1 MKNQI
6 KLMLITLAISIQVMA
21 NKPQSSKVDKVVVYL
36 SGAHLYYNEQVQL
49 KPGNNVFTF
58 ENISPNIIEN
68 TLQASSKGGTLME
81 VNTQVRYKEKKIVTT
96 NYAKSIAQVLDSI
109 EEITY
114 QIQSY
119 DNLLNT
125 YSYEKKMLLNH
136 PLITAG
142 KSTKDSL
149 PLLKSSMEFTR
160 EKLNEINV
168 LELKSTKQKNK
179 LEKEKARLNQ
189 RHQELVLL
197 QNGEDPNNY
206 ATATPINQ
214 VLVSVYAENAGI
226 ADITFNYFIQN
237 ASWVPSY
244 DLVANAA
251 NNQLTL
257 KYFAQITQQS
267 GLNWNQAALTL
278 SSSNPMEL
286 NVKPVLAH
294 WYIGFQEYRKLM
306 NQRMSNAAAPLQKQS
321 LRLQE
326 DMSAS
331 MEESEV
337 KYATQ
342 KSLSDYIQI
351 SENLIRTEYAIKLKY
366 EINSDGKSHKVMIK
380 EQQIPVQL
388 EFAAVPKLSSEAF
401 LMGRLSGWEDLQILP
416 GGARIYFDG
425 AYVGET
431 FIGDQTNTDTL
442 DLNLGRDRSLVI
454 TRKKVKDKTRVKTL
468 ENEKIETR
476 TIEITVR
483 NTKSQAIVLNV
494 EDQIP
499 ISQNP
504 NEIKVSLLNSDKAI
518 IDEPSGKLSWK
529 LKLSPKETEKILFT
543 YEVRYPK
550 NKTVYGL

>member
-49 KPGNNVFTF
+49 KPGNNIFTF

-136 PLITAG
+136 PLITG

-168 LELKSTKQKNK
+168 LELKSTRQKNK

-214 VLVSVYAENAGI
+214 VLVSIYAENAGM

-306 NQRMSNAAAPLQKQS
+306 NHRMSNAAAPLQKQS
-321 LRLQE
+321 LRLKE
-326 DMSAS
+326 DMSPS

-425 AYVGET
+425 AYVSET

-504 NEIKVSLLNSDKAI
+504 NEIKVSLLSSDNAFF
-518 IDEPSGKLSWK
+518 DEASGKLSWK

-543 YEVRYPK
+543 YEIRYPK

>member
-6 KLMLITLAISIQVMA
+6 KLMLYTLAISLQVMA
-21 NKPQSSKVDKVVVYL
+21 NKPQTSKVDKVVVYL
-36 SGAHLYYNEQVQL
+36 SGAHLYYTEQVQL
-49 KPGNNVFTF
+49 KPGNNIFTF

-81 VNTQVRYKEKKIVTT
+81 VNTQIRYKEKKIVTT
-96 NYAKSIAQVLDSI
+96 NYAKNIEQVLDSI

-136 PLITAG
+136 PLITG

-197 QNGEDPNNY
+197 QNGEGPNNY

-214 VLVSVYAENAGI
+214 VLVSIYAENAGI
-226 ADITFNYFIQN
+226 ANITFNYFIQN

-468 ENEKIETR
+468 DNEKIETR

-483 NTKSQAIVLNV
+483 NTKSQTIVLNI

-504 NEIKVSLLNSDKAI
+504 NEIKVSLLSSDNAFF
-518 IDEPSGKLSWK
+518 DEASGKLSWK

-543 YEVRYPK
+543 YEIRYPK